1 MTDLMHGRAYR
12 VFTSSN
18 TELVGDCAIVSDEKL
33 VIFLNGLVYVMSVN
47 RSPRRFFASID
58 DYKNSHSDIAPIA
71 GYCDLH
77 YTEPLTLATLLISLA
92 DNSDS
97 YTAEQM
103 LTIVLRLKELF
114 NRN

>member
-1 MTDLMHGRAYR
+1 MIDLMHGQAYR
-12 VFTSSN
+12 VFTSSH
-18 TELVGDCAIVSDEKL
+18 TGLVGDCAIVSDEKL
-33 VIFLNGLVYVMSVN
+33 VIFPNGLVYVMSVN

-58 DYKNSHSDIAPIA
+58 EYQNSHSQVAPIA

-77 YTEPLTLATLLISLA
+77 YTEPFTLGTLLISLA
-92 DNSDS
+92 DNPDS

-114 NRN
+114 NRI